1 MGRTI
6 QQSVEYIQYHQLPS
20 IKRSSTIIM
29 SQTAEQEAPV
39 VTREIIASG
48 VTGQV
53 KWFNVRNG
61 YGFIHRDDQDSDVFV
76 HQTAIIKNNPK
87 KFLRSVADGEKV
99 QFDVVMGEKNMPE
112 AANVTGPNGEPVQGS
127 KYAADR
133 RPNYNPRFRRQPRGP
148 RPQQEGEEG
157 EQQEGGE
164 AQQGEGQQ
172 QRGGQKRFKNYRGN
186 NYRRRRP
193 ESQNV
198 DAKESSEGPVEGEN
212 GDQKP
217 RQNTRKPRFRN
228 RKPRNP
234 QPNGEAQGAEGQAAA
249 APANGENGAEGKPQQ
264 RRRPNNFRR
273 RNTRGPKP
281 QQGGN
286 AAGGDQ
292 NGDQQVVDAQK
303 RNANRNRRYRN
314 NKKKAQNAAAPA
326 QEGQDQQKSG
336 GDASV
341 EARKSPA
348 QQVEKVAE
356 KVAQMQI

>member
-20 IKRSSTIIM
+20 IKRSSTIIV

-133 RPNYNPRFRRQPRGP
+133 RPNYNQRFRRQQRGP
-148 RPQQEGEEG
+148 RQQQEGEEG

-172 QRGGQKRFKNYRGN
+172 QRNLKRFKNYRGS

-217 RQNTRKPRFRN
+217 RQNTRKPRFNR

-234 QPNGEAQGAEGQAAA
+234 QQNGEAQGAEGPAA
-249 APANGENGAEGKPQQ
+249 APANGENGAEGKPPQ

-281 QQGGN
+281 QQGG
-286 AAGGDQ
+286 
-292 NGDQQVVDAQK
+292 
-303 RNANRNRRYRN
+303 
-314 NKKKAQNAAAPA
+314 
-326 QEGQDQQKSG
+326 G